1 MQNIK
6 HFFIF
11 KDFPP
16 QKGGMSIY
24 YYNLVKHLNGK
35 KYVFLPKD
43 EREPPFIENV
53 KYIIAPFKKGN
64 EKNIFFT
71 FIWIFQIFFYLIF
84 KKPVFIHI
92 GKIRPIIYFFLIFKI
107 FKIKIILYFHG
118 LDYYEMKN
126 KSLLKRK
133 FVDYAIKKADLTVC
147 ANRYVLKIIKEN
159 IKPKR
164 EYILYP
170 GVDLFYLN
178 EINKKFK
185 KEKEKEKEF
194 IILTVA
200 NLVKRK
206 GIDTVL
212 RALNILK
219 NEFDFKY
226 YIIGKGKEEKNLK
239 NLTKELNLQ
248 DKVFFLGELDEE
260 KFKYYKM
267 CDIFVMP
274 SRVVEEEGSFEGFG
288 IVFLEASFF
297 KKFLIGAKTGGIPE
311 AIKDK
316 ETGILIENPED
327 YLKLSEIIRDYFK
340 NPKKYEKLK
349 ENAYE
354 RLVREF
360 DIKKLI
366 KDYEEKLIEILK

>member
-16 QKGGMSIY
+16 QKGGMSTY
-24 YYNLVKHLNGK
+24 YYNLVKNINGEK
-35 KYVFLPKD
+35 FVFLPKD
-43 EREPPFIENV
+43 EKEPPFIENL

-71 FIWIFQIFFYLIF
+71 FLWFFQISFKLIF
-84 KKPVFIHI
+84 EKPDFLHI
-92 GKIRPIIYFFLIFKI
+92 GKIRPIVYFFLIFKI

-133 FVDYAIKKADLTVC
+133 FVNYAIKKADLTVC
-147 ANRYVLKIIKEN
+147 ANKYVLKIIKEN
-159 IKPKR
+159 VRPKR

-170 GVDLFYLN
+170 GVDLSYLN
-178 EINKKFK
+178 KINEKFK
-185 KEKEKEKEF
+185 EEKKDKF
-194 IILTVA
+194 ILLTVA

-219 NEFDFKY
+219 DEFDFKY
-226 YIIGKGKEEKNLK
+226 YIIGKGPEEKNLK
-239 NLTKELNLQ
+239 DLTKKLDLQ
-248 DKVFFLGELDEE
+248 DRVFFLGELNEE
-260 KFKYYKM
+260 KFKYYKI
-267 CDIFVMP
+267 CDVFLMP
-274 SRVVEEEGSFEGFG
+274 SRVIEEEGSFEGFG

-311 AIKDK
+311 AIING
-316 ETGILIENPED
+316 ETGILLDDPED
-327 YLKLSEIIRDYFK
+327 YIKLSEIIKDYFK
-340 NPKKYEKLK
+340 NPYKYEKIK
-349 ENAYE
+349 ENAYK
-354 RLVREF
+354 RVLKEF

-366 KDYEEKLIEILK
+366 RDYEKKLFEILK

>member
-16 QKGGMSIY
+16 QKGGMSTY
-24 YYNLVKHLNGK
+24 YYNLVKHLNGE

-43 EREPPFIENV
+43 EKKPPFIENV

-71 FIWIFQIFFYLIF
+71 FIWFFQILF
-84 KKPVFIHI
+84 KLLLEKPDFIHI

-107 FKIKIILYFHG
+107 LKTKIILYFHG

-126 KSLLKRK
+126 KSLLKKK
-133 FVDYAIKKADLTVC
+133 FVDYAIKKANLTVC

-159 IKPKR
+159 VKPKR
-164 EYILYP
+164 EYVLYP
-170 GVDLFYLN
+170 GVDLSYLN
-178 EINKKFK
+178 EMDKKFK
-185 KEKEKEKEF
+185 KEKKEEF

-212 RALNILK
+212 RALSILK
-219 NEFDFKY
+219 NEFNFKY
-226 YIIGKGKEEKNLK
+226 YIIGKGPEEKNLK
-239 NLTKELNLQ
+239 NLTEELNLQ

-260 KFKYYKM
+260 KFKYYKI
-267 CDIFVMP
+267 CDIFIMP

-288 IVFLEASFF
+288 MVFLEASFF

-316 ETGILIENPED
+316 ETGILIEDPED
-327 YLKLSEIIRDYFK
+327 YLKLSEIIGDYFK
-340 NPKKYEKLK
+340 NPEKYKKFK
-349 ENAYE
+349 ENAYK
-354 RLVREF
+354 RLIREF
-360 DIKKLI
+360 NIKKLV
-366 KDYEEKLIEILK
+366 KDYEEKLIKILK

>member
-16 QKGGMSIY
+16 QKGGMSTY
-24 YYNLVKHLNGK
+24 YYNLVKNINGEK
-35 KYVFLPKD
+35 FVFLPKD
-43 EREPPFIENV
+43 EKEPPFIENL

-71 FIWIFQIFFYLIF
+71 SLWFFQIFFKLIF
-84 KKPVFIHI
+84 EKPDFLHI

-133 FVDYAIKKADLTVC
+133 FVNYAIKKADLTVC
-147 ANRYVLKIIKEN
+147 ANKYVLKIIKEN
-159 IKPKR
+159 VRPKR

-170 GVDLFYLN
+170 GVDLSYLN
-178 EINKKFK
+178 KINEKFK
-185 KEKEKEKEF
+185 EEKKDKF
-194 IILTVA
+194 ILLTVA

-219 NEFDFKY
+219 DEFDFKY
-226 YIIGKGKEEKNLK
+226 YIIGKGPEEKNLK
-239 NLTKELNLQ
+239 DLTKELDLQ
-248 DKVFFLGELDEE
+248 ERVFFLGELDEE
-260 KFKYYKM
+260 KFKYYKI
-267 CDIFVMP
+267 CDVFLMP
-274 SRVVEEEGSFEGFG
+274 SRVIEKEGSFEGFG

-311 AIKDK
+311 AIING
-316 ETGILIENPED
+316 ETGILLDDPED
-327 YLKLSEIIRDYFK
+327 YIKLSEIIKDYFK
-340 NPKKYEKLK
+340 NPYKYEKIK
-349 ENAYE
+349 ENAYK
-354 RLVREF
+354 RVLKEF

-366 KDYEEKLIEILK
+366 RDYEKKLFEILK